1 MNLKRAFAFG
11 TFAVMITL
19 VVMAGAAGECPNAQ
33 VVHDGIL
40 KVFGRDFEV
49 KDVIPSPIS
58 GICEA
63 HVMVGGRYNILYVD
77 STGTYFFAGNLI
89 EIATKKNLTQE
100 TLQSL
105 NKLTA
110 EDVKKLKE
118 LVAFTIGKKGPELFF
133 VTDPQCPYCKK
144 GLPIIKKLASEG
156 KLQAHVLLFP
166 LSFHKG
172 AKEQSISIV
181 CDKKGL
187 EGLEA
192 QYESENQCDKGKK
205 LVEETVAF
213 LQSKGVR
220 GTPSYIFP
228 NGNLHV
234 GLIGSEDELLKM
246 VQEESN

>member
-1 MNLKRAFAFG
+1 MKIKKVFVLV
-11 TFAVMITL
+11 TFALL
-19 VVMAGAAGECPNAQ
+19 VSLATSAVSAGECPNTQA
-33 VVHDGIL
+33 VHDGIL
-40 KVFGRDFEV
+40 KVFGKDFEV
-49 KDVIPSPIS
+49 KEVIPTPLK

-63 HVMVGGRYNILYVD
+63 HVMVNGRYNILYVD
-77 STGTYFFAGNLI
+77 STGTYFLAGNLI
-89 EIATKKNLTQE
+89 EIASQKNLTQE
-100 TLQSL
+100 AMQSL

-110 EDVKKLKE
+110 EDLKKLKE
-118 LVAFTIGKKGPELFF
+118 LVAFTIGKKGPEFFF

-166 LSFHKG
+166 LSFHEG
-172 AKEQSISIV
+172 AKEQSISII

-192 QYESENQCDKGKK
+192 QYRSENQCDKGKK
-205 LVEETVAF
+205 MVEETLAF

-220 GTPSYIFP
+220 GTPSYIFT

-234 GLIGSEDELLKM
+234 GLIGTEEELLKM
-246 VQEESN
+246 LQDQSK